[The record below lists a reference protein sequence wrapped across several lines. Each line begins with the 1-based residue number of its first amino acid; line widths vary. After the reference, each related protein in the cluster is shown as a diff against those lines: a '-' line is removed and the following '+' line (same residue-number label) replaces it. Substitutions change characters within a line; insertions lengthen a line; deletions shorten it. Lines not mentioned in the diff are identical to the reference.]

1 MIHLLFLTYKC
12 IKIQKSKYKLSL
24 NYSMDGKKSVAS
36 FNLHGTAFTDSFN
49 INIRKKHYWY
59 GCVGFGIEWWV
70 ISFICQYGTDIN
82 KWPNKKKK

>member
-49 INIRKKHYWY
+49 INIRKKHY
-59 GCVGFGIEWWV
+59 
-70 ISFICQYGTDIN
+70 
-82 KWPNKKKK
+82 